1 MNTEKKPFDDLR
13 VRQAVNMALNKQSYI
28 DAIYLGNA
36 KTAKNPLPPTIWSY
50 NDSISEY
57 EYSPEKAKE
66 LLKEAGLEDGFET
79 TLWTLPVSRPYNP
92 SGKKMGELMQADLAK
107 IGIKVK
113 LVTFDWPTYLKKS
126 SAGEHDMLQ
135 LGWTGD
141 NGDPDNFLHVLLGCQ
156 GVGAGSNYARWCDKD
171 FDSLINAAKRIT
183 DVSERTELYKKAQEV
198 FKEKAPWVPV
208 AHSTIFRAMA
218 KNVEGYIIDPLG
230 GDNFETIEL
239 K

>member
-1 MNTEKKPFDDLR
+1 
-13 VRQAVNMALNKQSYI
+13 
-28 DAIYLGNA
+28 
-36 KTAKNPLPPTIWSY
+36 
-50 NDSISEY
+50 
-57 EYSPEKAKE
+57 
-66 LLKEAGLEDGFET
+66 
-79 TLWTLPVSRPYNP
+79 
-92 SGKKMGELMQADLAK
+92 MQADLAK
-107 IGIKVK
+107 IGVRVK

-171 FDSLINAAKRIT
+171 FDSLINQAKVLT
-183 DVSERTELYKKAQEV
+183 DMTKRSELYKKAQV
-198 FKEKAPWVPV
+198 IFNEKAPWVPV

-218 KNVEGYIIDPLG
+218 KNVEGYVIDPLG